1 MRSHRKCIFSPM
13 LLNHMFDINYLINSQ
28 GAISEDGRRGG
39 MNVDGYLQVAVLAW
53 RRLLDSCTHDPIV

>member
-1 MRSHRKCIFSPM
+1 M